1 MEEKKESPK
10 SVPSPREEEGCV
22 ESDKAYKQYLEQFLN
37 NRSKRLYEMCDEL
50 DDEEIARKLQIIQT
64 TIQCLQAVPH

>member
-1 MEEKKESPK
+1 M
-10 SVPSPREEEGCV
+10 CV

-50 DDEEIARKLQIIQT
+50 GDEEIARKLQIIQT